1 MCKTQR
7 IKVLLPILIRI
18 SQGEI
23 QIKRPPRRDSRAHC
37 LPGNKLRNP
46 NEEMLGEDSEVE
58 LPTEANL
65 EEASQKVLRP
75 HRQESTMLRIKNRKV
90 PQKILRMRRA

>member
-18 SQGEI
+18 RPREI
-23 QIKRPPRRDSRAHC
+23 QIKRPPRRDSRVHC
-37 LPGNKLRNP
+37 LHGNKLRNP
-46 NEEMLGEDSEVE
+46 NEEMLGEDSEVV
-58 LPTEANL
+58 LQVEANL
-65 EEASQKVLRP
+65 GEAFQKVLRHHQP
-75 HRQESTMLRIKNRKV
+75 ESIMLRIKNRKV

>member
-18 SQGEI
+18 RPREI
-23 QIKRPPRRDSRAHC
+23 QIKRPPRRDSKEHC
-37 LPGNKLRNP
+37 LHENKLRNP
-46 NEEMLGEDSEVE
+46 NVVMPGEVSEVE

-75 HRQESTMLRIKNRKV
+75 HQPESTIPRIKNRKV
-90 PQKILRMRRA
+90 PQKILRMKRA